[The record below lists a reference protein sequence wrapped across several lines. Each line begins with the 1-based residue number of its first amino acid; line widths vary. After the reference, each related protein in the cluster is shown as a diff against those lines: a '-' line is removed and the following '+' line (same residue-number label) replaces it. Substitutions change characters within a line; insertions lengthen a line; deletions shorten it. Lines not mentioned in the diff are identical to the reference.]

1 MLLALVRRCPALM
14 KPLLFLLVLF
24 AVAASVRA
32 QQNLVPNFGFTDPTP
47 LKGWRVDFPY
57 QDWYKKNVTYVK
69 QTTMSGRSC
78 AMIEL
83 PQGVAGNEGGKV
95 ETALI
100 PAVPGATYHAEV
112 EALLPDFSAKI
123 HAECYAVDPRDEDE
137 RKETESKGTK
147 ISIMR
152 IPEGDGH
159 PPLVMIYRKQFP
171 DPPKGKS
178 WARVSTDFTLPME
191 WDIAGEPAKPA
202 FLVIKAFTY
211 EGTQNAG
218 RAYFTNFKL
227 FKTKDPGANAAPQ
240 AGILR

>member
-1 MLLALVRRCPALM
+1 MKSLL
-14 KPLLFLLVLF
+14 LLLCLTAGVC
-24 AVAASVRA
+24 A
-32 QQNLVPNFGFTDPTP
+32 QQNLVPNFNFADPVP

-69 QTTMSGRSC
+69 QTTMAGKPC

-83 PQGVAGNEGGKV
+83 PPGVAGNEGGKV
-95 ETALI
+95 ETALL

-123 HAECYAVDPRDEDE
+123 HAECYAVDPREEVTREDTG
-137 RKETESKGTK
+137 KKGTE

-152 IPEGDGH
+152 IPEGNGH

-178 WARVSTDFTLPME
+178 WVKVATDFTLPME
-191 WDIAGEPAKPA
+191 WEIAGEPARPA

-211 EGTQNAG
+211 EGTQSAG

-227 FKTKDPGANAAPQ
+227 FKTKDSIPGAVSKPDS
-240 AGILR
+240 LR

>member
-1 MLLALVRRCPALM
+1 M
-14 KPLLFLLVLF
+14 
-24 AVAASVRA
+24 
-32 QQNLVPNFGFTDPTP
+32 
-47 LKGWRVDFPY
+47 
-57 QDWYKKNVTYVK
+57 
-69 QTTMSGRSC
+69 
-78 AMIEL
+78 
-83 PQGVAGNEGGKV
+83 